1 MAKKHGKRYRALVET
16 LNGRQALTADEAVG
30 LVKQTATAKF
40 DETVD
45 VTVILGI
52 DPKKGDQQVRGTLTL
67 PHGTGKTPR
76 VVAVAKGEAA
86 TAAEAAGADA
96 VGAEDL
102 IAQLESDAVE
112 FDVLVATPDM
122 MRLLSRLGRKLGPR
136 MPNAKS
142 GTGRARLGTHRLRA
156 QAGPDRISQRA

>member
-1 MAKKHGKRYRALVET
+1 MANKHGKRYRALAEKYD
-16 LNGRQALTADEAVG
+16 LNGTFPLGEAVG
-30 LVKQTATAKF
+30 IVKEAANAKF
-40 DETVD
+40 DETID
-45 VTVILGI
+45 VTVVLGI

-76 VVAVAKGEAA
+76 VVAVAKGDAA

-102 IAQLESDAVE
+102 IAQIEQDTIQ

-122 MRLLSRLGRKLGPR
+122 MR
-136 MPNAKS
+136 
-142 GTGRARLGTHRLRA
+142 
-156 QAGPDRISQRA
+156 